1 MGGPICSKVFEK
13 LVLDTEFMIERN
25 LLSSTQSGFKP
36 KDSWVNQLI
45 AIIRIIFSAFD
56 VYPSLEVLGVLLDLS
71 KAFDRVLDKDVT
83 KEEVKHE
90 LSKMEINKSPG
101 NDDLTKELYG
111 ITLKFLFF
119 YNLKSL
125 FWKKKLSTYQK
136 QAVIKLIEK

>member
-1 MGGPICSKVFEK
+1 MCSKVFEK
-13 LVLDTEFMIERN
+13 LVLDTEFMIEKN
-25 LLSSTQSGFKP
+25 LLSSTQSGVKP

-111 ITLKFLFF
+111 ITLKFLSFC
-119 YNLKSL
+119 NLKSL
-125 FWKKKLSTYQK
+125 FWKKN
-136 QAVIKLIEK
+136 

>member
-1 MGGPICSKVFEK
+1 
-13 LVLDTEFMIERN
+13 MIERN
-25 LLSSTQSGFKP
+25 LQSSTQSGFKP

-71 KAFDRVLDKDVT
+71 KAFDKVWDKDKT
-83 KEEVKHE
+83 EEEVKHE

>member
-1 MGGPICSKVFEK
+1 MVGGGEGGGAICSKVFEK

-71 KAFDRVLDKDVT
+71 KASDRVLDKDIT
-83 KEEVKHE
+83 EEEVKHE
-90 LSKMEINKSPG
+90 FSKMEINKSPG
-101 NDDLTKELYG
+101 NNDLTKELYG
-111 ITLKFLFF
+111 ITLKFLSFC
-119 YNLKSL
+119 NLKSL
-125 FWKKKLSTYQK
+125 FWKKN
-136 QAVIKLIEK
+136 

>member
-1 MGGPICSKVFEK
+1 
-13 LVLDTEFMIERN
+13 MIEKN
-25 LLSSTQSGFKP
+25 LLSSTQSGVKP

-71 KAFDRVLDKDVT
+71 KAFDRVWDKDKT
-83 KEEVKHE
+83 EEEVKHE

>member
-1 MGGPICSKVFEK
+1 MCSKVFEK
-13 LVLDTEFMIERN
+13 LVLDTEFMIEKN
-25 LLSSTQSGFKP
+25 LLSSTQSGVKP

-71 KAFDRVLDKDVT
+71 KAFDRVWDKDKT
-83 KEEVKHE
+83 EEKVKHE

>member
-1 MGGPICSKVFEK
+1 
-13 LVLDTEFMIERN
+13 MIEKN
-25 LLSSTQSGFKP
+25 LLSSTQSGVKP

-71 KAFDRVLDKDVT
+71 KAFDRVWDKDKT
-83 KEEVKHE
+83 EEKVKHE

>member
-1 MGGPICSKVFEK
+1 MCSKVFEK
-13 LVLDTEFMIERN
+13 LVLDTEFMIEKN
-25 LLSSTQSGFKP
+25 LLSSTQSGVKP

-71 KAFDRVLDKDVT
+71 KAFDRVWDKDKT
-83 KEEVKHE
+83 EEKVKHE

-101 NDDLTKELYG
+101 NGDLTKELYG

-119 YNLKSL
+119 CNLKSF
-125 FWKKKLSTYQK
+125 FWKKN
-136 QAVIKLIEK
+136 

>member
-1 MGGPICSKVFEK
+1 MCSKVFEK
-13 LVLDTEFMIERN
+13 LVLDTEFMIEKN
-25 LLSSTQSGFKP
+25 LLSSTQSGVKP

-71 KAFDRVLDKDVT
+71 KAFDRVWDKDKT
-83 KEEVKHE
+83 EEEVKHE

>member
-1 MGGPICSKVFEK
+1 MCSKVFEK
-13 LVLDTEFMIERN
+13 LVLDTEFMIEKN
-25 LLSSTQSGFKP
+25 LLSSTQSGVKP

-45 AIIRIIFSAFD
+45 AIIRIIFSALD

-71 KAFDRVLDKDVT
+71 KAFDRVWDKDKT
-83 KEEVKHE
+83 EEKVKHQ

-119 YNLKSL
+119 CNLKSF
-125 FWKKKLSTYQK
+125 FWKKN
-136 QAVIKLIEK
+136 

>member
-1 MGGPICSKVFEK
+1 MCSKVFEK
-13 LVLDTEFMIERN
+13 LVLDTEFMIEKN
-25 LLSSTQSGFKP
+25 LLSSTQSGVKP

-45 AIIRIIFSAFD
+45 AIIRIIFSALD

-71 KAFDRVLDKDVT
+71 KAFDRVWDKDKT
-83 KEEVKHE
+83 EEKVKHQ

-119 YNLKSL
+119 CNLKSF

>member
-1 MGGPICSKVFEK
+1 MCSKVFEK
-13 LVLDTEFMIERN
+13 LVLDTGFMIEKN
-25 LLSSTQSGFKP
+25 LLSSTQSGVKP

-71 KAFDRVLDKDVT
+71 KAFDRVWDKDKT
-83 KEEVKHE
+83 EEEVKHE

-119 YNLKSL
+119 CNLKSL

>member
-1 MGGPICSKVFEK
+1 
-13 LVLDTEFMIERN
+13 MIERN

-71 KAFDRVLDKDVT
+71 KAFDRVWDKDKT
-83 KEEVKHE
+83 EEEVKHE

-119 YNLKSL
+119 CNLKSF
-125 FWKKKLSTYQK
+125 FWKKN
-136 QAVIKLIEK
+136 

>member
-1 MGGPICSKVFEK
+1 MCSKVFEK
-13 LVLDTEFMIERN
+13 LVLDTEFMIEKN
-25 LLSSTQSGFKP
+25 LLSSTQSGVKP

-71 KAFDRVLDKDVT
+71 KAFDRVWDKDKT
-83 KEEVKHE
+83 EEKVKHE

-119 YNLKSL
+119 CNLKSF
-125 FWKKKLSTYQK
+125 FWKKN
-136 QAVIKLIEK
+136 

>member
-1 MGGPICSKVFEK
+1 MCSKVFEK
-13 LVLDTEFMIERN
+13 LVLDNEFMIEKN
-25 LLSSTQSGFKP
+25 LLSSTQSGVKP

-71 KAFDRVLDKDVT
+71 KAFDRVWDKDKT
-83 KEEVKHE
+83 EEKVKHQ

-111 ITLKFLFF
+111 IALKFLFF
-119 YNLKSL
+119 CNLKSF
-125 FWKKKLSTYQK
+125 FWKKN
-136 QAVIKLIEK
+136 